1 MSAALTG
8 VPQQAPPQPQA
19 GAPQGPAP
27 NPWEPV
33 AQTPMAPPPSG
44 DTPIHASLALGAAHH
59 AAGSAQAAQS
69 TADEMRA
76 MMASLESHTEVIS
89 KAVDVV
95 VALVNEVRQTAQDTQ
110 FQQHQMASFQEAAA
124 AMREMTA
131 HVAEI
136 VADMKAPRKVTV
148 QRDKD
153 GALTGATSEVTKN
166 G

>member
-8 VPQQAPPQPQA
+8 VPQQPQA

-33 AQTPMAPPPSG
+33 AQTPMAPPSG
-44 DTPIHASLALGAAHH
+44 DAPIHASLALGAAHH

-69 TADEMRA
+69 TADEMKA

-110 FQQHQMASFQEAAA
+110 LQQHQMASFQEAAA

-153 GALTGATSEVTKN
+153 GALTGATSEVAKN